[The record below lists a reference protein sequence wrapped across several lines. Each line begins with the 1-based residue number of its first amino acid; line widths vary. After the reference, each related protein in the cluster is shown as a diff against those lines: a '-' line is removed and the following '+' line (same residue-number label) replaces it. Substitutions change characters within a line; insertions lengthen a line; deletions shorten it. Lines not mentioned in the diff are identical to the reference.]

1 MPQGIGRPM
10 TRVQVSGQVVVV
22 VVVGE
27 GPGMQ
32 MSGAAYQMRLMNGR
46 P

>member
-22 VVVGE
+22 VVVVGE
-27 GPGMQ
+27 GPGRIRC
-32 MSGAAYQMRLMNGR
+32 G
-46 P
+46 